1 MAQSSQTEN
10 PREVRR
16 RAIVALLAEGPVPS
30 QGDLAERLESIGVGA
45 NQATLSRDLRDM
57 GVVKGPLGYFLPG
70 ASNPE
75 IDTQAR
81 LRGALRQ
88 YLRGVTSAA
97 NQVVLRTP
105 PGGAQPLA
113 LALDHAAPESIVGT
127 LAGDDTILVI
137 TPDAQAARAV
147 ASWLEGLA

>member
-1 MAQSSQTEN
+1 MKRCRELDETAVWLIDF
-10 PREVRR
+10 PRGSK
-16 RAIVALLAEGPVPS
+16 VAGELA
-30 QGDLAERLESIGVGA
+30 DRLEALGLGA

-57 GVVKGPLGYFLPG
+57 GVVKGPSGYFLPG
-70 ASNPE
+70 APTLAV
-75 IDTQAR
+75 DTEAR
-81 LRGALRQ
+81 LRAALRQ
-88 YLRGVTSAA
+88 YLRGVTPAA

-113 LALDHAAPESIVGT
+113 LALDGAAPEKVVGT

-137 TPDAQAARAV
+137 TPDASSARAV